1 MVPFYFHMRQQK
13 INWSQHR
20 INDTTKLFLDMP
32 KDNMVVLAFGLFLVI
47 ISPKYRIVLPDNVG
61 DLKQGIMK
69 IL

>member
-1 MVPFYFHMRQQK
+1 
-13 INWSQHR
+13 
-20 INDTTKLFLDMP
+20 MP
-32 KDNMVVLAFGLFLVI
+32 KDNIVVLAFGLFLII